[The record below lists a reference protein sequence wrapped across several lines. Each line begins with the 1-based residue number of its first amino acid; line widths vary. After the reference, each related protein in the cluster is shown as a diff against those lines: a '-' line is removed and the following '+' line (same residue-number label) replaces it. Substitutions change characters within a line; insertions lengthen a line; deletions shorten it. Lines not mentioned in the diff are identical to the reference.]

1 MITSEL
7 TEMPSNSEQQSALL
21 QQGATSTVECRWE
34 DNRKVFVKRLR
45 QELTSDERYREAFY
59 KEFEIGKAFD
69 CPRLVKY
76 IRMEGDSI
84 IEEFVDGLTLDAF
97 IRENPDYY
105 HNEARLRTMLLQLLE
120 GLAYLHERQILHLD
134 LKPTNI
140 IITRLGNHVKIV
152 DFGFSYSD
160 SFVMSPGKTE
170 GFAAPEQF
178 CKGAELNVTTDLYA
192 FGRIIKY
199 IDTEIG
205 LPKKYKAIAERCC
218 MEKTEERYTSVDD
231 VRNAIMHKEHR
242 LHIIFVFFILLAI
255 ACSVISYNTRYRV
268 PKEPFCYKGI
278 YYRATS
284 DSTLMVVEPKETS
297 RELDLIIPERVTHNG
312 HTYTVTSID
321 SNAYS
326 KCKNL
331 VALTLPE
338 SIDSIYYR
346 AFDSCGN
353 ISNVYIPDN
362 VTYLAQDALRDC
374 DKLTAV
380 RLPSNID
387 RLSRGLFSL
396 CDGLEEID
404 VPDNVRVL
412 EQDAFGC
419 CRKLR
424 IVHLHEGLEVIGR
437 GAFWQCSSLSSLTIP
452 STVKE
457 IGDYAFW
464 GCSSMTDLYMKCVVP
479 PRVTNI
485 FNGLQLRI
493 HVPKDAEQNYKEA
506 VFWKSQKIIVE

>member
-192 FGRIIKY
+192 FGRILTY
-199 IDTEIG
+199 IDEEVGI
-205 LPKKYKAIAERCC
+205 PRKYKTIAEKCC
-218 MEKTEERYTSVDD
+218 RENPEDRFASVDEI
-231 VRNAIMHKEHR
+231 RNAITHEKRHQK
-242 LHIIFVFFILLAI
+242 IFLSILLLAI
-255 ACSVISYNTRYRV
+255 TAGLCLFYSNIHKMPEEV
-268 PKEPFCYKGI
+268 FCANGI
-278 YYRATS
+278 YYRVMS
-284 DSTLMVVEPKETS
+284 DSTIKVVRPDTTTA
-297 RELDLIIPERVTHNG
+297 ELDLIIPETITFRG
-312 HTYTVTSID
+312 HTYSVTSID
-321 SNAYS
+321 SSAYS
-326 KCKNL
+326 NCEGMI
-331 VALTLPE
+331 AMTLPN
-338 SIDSIYYR
+338 SIDSIGYK
-346 AFDSCGN
+346 AFAYCNN
-353 ISNVYIPDN
+353 ITNVYIPDN
-362 VTYLAQDALRDC
+362 VKFIEQDAFQKCKRL
-374 DKLTAV
+374 KAV
-380 RLPSNID
+380 RLPASISS
-387 RLSRGLFSL
+387 LERGIFSM
-396 CDGLEEID
+396 CYGLEEIEVPANVKVLKQD
-404 VPDNVRVL
+404 V
-412 EQDAFGC
+412 FGGC
-419 CRKLR
+419 YKLR
-424 IVHLHEGLEVIGR
+424 AVQLHEGLEVIER
-437 GAFWQCSSLSSLTIP
+437 GVFWKCRSLQSLTIP
-452 STVKE
+452 STVRE

-464 GCSSMTDLYMKCVVP
+464 GCSNMTDLFVKCVVP
-479 PRVTNI
+479 PRVTKI
-485 FNGLQLRI
+485 FDGLNLRI
-493 HVPKDAEQNYKEA
+493 HVPKEAEQTYKNTIY
-506 VFWKSQKIIVE
+506 WKDQEIIAE